1 MGIVQRVKSWFGM
14 GGPEASYR
22 GPALGIGE
30 FGGWYPVAFGDGFQN
45 NLDLWRGAG
54 ARGVPA
60 VYASVMSFARAVS
73 QCWPQHKRTD
83 AAGNV
88 EVIRTSPAS
97 RLLRTP
103 NAYETWPQFV
113 FNVVAMMGFE
123 GEAGAIILRDERF
136 APTSFHLL
144 QKGAFMP
151 YIDPETRALFYSVG
165 EVPMLP
171 GQGGDPA
178 GMVPE
183 RDFIHFRQ
191 YTPRHPLM
199 GESAI
204 KAAVLATGVNVAL
217 SATQAAFF
225 QNMARPSGVLST
237 DQSLTKDQ
245 MTRLREAFKEQS
257 AGLSKGE
264 LPILANG
271 LKFQQMT
278 VNSVDAQLI
287 EAQRMSVEDIARVF
301 GVPLPVIG
309 DLSKATLQNTE
320 HLINLW
326 LSVSLGALLE
336 NLERSLDRA
345 FQFGQDDFTELDT
358 AALLRTDFAGRI
370 EALTKGIAGGLF
382 APNDARRHEGLSP
395 KAGGDEPVMQQQMT
409 PISYLAKIAEKAAE
423 PTPEPVAPTPPANDD
438 NVDDAAD
445 PEAEAKAWGALDPVA
460 VRAVVAQD
468 LAERMADR

>member
-1 MGIVQRVKSWFGM
+1 MGIVDRVKNWFGM

-30 FGGWYPVAFGDGFQN
+30 LGGWYPVAFGDGFQN
-45 NLDLWRGAG
+45 NLELYRGSG
-54 ARGVPA
+54 GRGVPA
-60 VYASVMSFARAVS
+60 VYASVMSFSRAVS

-83 AAGNV
+83 ATGRV
-88 EVIRTSPAS
+88 EIVRTSPAS
-97 RLLRTP
+97 RIMRAP
-103 NAYETWPQFV
+103 NPYETWPQFI
-113 FNVVAMMGFE
+113 FNAVALMGFE
-123 GEAGAIILRDERF
+123 GEAGAVILRDDRF
-136 APTSFHLL
+136 AATSFHLL
-144 QKGAFMP
+144 GRGTFMP
-151 YIDPETRALFYSVG
+151 YIDPATGALFYSIG
-165 EVPMLP
+165 DAPMIPTNAMGLI
-171 GQGGDPA
+171 
-178 GMVPE
+178 PE

-199 GESAI
+199 GESPI
-204 KAAVLATGVNVAL
+204 KAAALATGVNVAL

-225 QNMARPSGVLST
+225 SNMARPGGVLST

-245 MTRLREAFKEQS
+245 MTRLREAFKEQA

-271 LKFQQMT
+271 LKFQQLT

-287 EAQRMSVEDIARVF
+287 EAQRMSVEDIARVY

-326 LSVSLGALLE
+326 LSVSLGSLLE

-345 FQFGQDDFTELDT
+345 FQFGQDDYTELDT
-358 AALLRTDFAGRI
+358 SALLRSDFAARI
-370 EALTKGIAGGLF
+370 EGLTKGIQGGLF

-395 KAGGDEPVMQQQMT
+395 AVGGDEPMMQQQMT
-409 PISYLAKIAEKAAE
+409 PISYLAKIAEKAAA
-423 PTPEPVAPTPPANDD
+423 PEPVAPPAPPANDD
-438 NVDDAAD
+438 DDQADDDDGEAA
-445 PEAEAKAWGALDPVA
+445 AKAFGNLDPVA
-460 VRAVVAQD
+460 VRAVMAQR